1 MKPIKNVI
9 GNYYYCFVFC
19 FWTFIL
25 IAHCDVPGKS
35 ETFTCSTT
43 WLADLGKHTHTHKHQ
58 SELTFSRFVRFWIRI
73 DLHKLKR
80 KIRQAYTFFSSF
92 NDMAA
97 VALFCSYR
105 YFAIIIVVAARAITA
120 ITAITTSAT
129 AVAVAAAVFN
139 KTGILCMGFLILINF
154 NIHIMKWNG
163 SRAVESEWWTN
174 ETGKRMNEKRS
185 FVMLRCSHCFLLLFL
200 PPLLLLLLV
209 LVSVFL
215 ILSSFFFVIKE
226 TCIHSPIWLW
236 FVNFLPCFTV
246 SFVGWLGWCCLRF
259 LMLYLSQRTY
269 YYVCVCAGL
278 HVVHGYM
285 LTLHWAIPTAS
296 LEL

>member
-1 MKPIKNVI
+1 MMECKK
-9 GNYYYCFVFC
+9 GNIEYYSVMFWMEETLIWLEYETDKECDRQLLLLFC
-19 FWTFIL
+19 FLFLNIHSYCPLRCARQIRDVYLFNHL
-25 IAHCDVPGKS
+25 IGWPGQ
-35 ETFTCSTT
+35 T
-43 WLADLGKHTHTHKHQ
+43 HTHTHKHQ

-215 ILSSFFFVIKE
+215 ILSSFFLLLKKRA
-226 TCIHSPIWLW
+226 
-236 FVNFLPCFTV
+236 FTLLFGCD
-246 SFVGWLGWCCLRF
+246 S
-259 LMLYLSQRTY
+259 
-269 YYVCVCAGL
+269 
-278 HVVHGYM
+278 
-285 LTLHWAIPTAS
+285 
-296 LEL
+296 